1 MGVRGHGLV
10 SKVLC
15 LAAEIGRTRLN
26 VPSVAK
32 GGLLFGRID
41 SSQSSGPRW
50 YDSTIS
56 TCNYCTFSRLLLQR
70 SGWSLDFLSKEK
82 EAE

>member
-41 SSQSSGPRW
+41 SSQSSDPRW
-50 YDSTIS
+50 YDSTTS
-56 TCNYCTFSRLLLQR
+56 TFPVAEKWLE
-70 SGWSLDFLSKEK
+70 SGFLVKREGG
-82 EAE
+82 EVICH